1 MKNKL
6 GLILGLIFVV
16 VALVFS
22 YLVWG
27 NYGYGYNELY
37 INSELNQLY
46 LGKLKSK
53 SIVESDGA
61 ITFKLASVYKTEDVI
76 KQLPGYDD
84 TYYKKVEEEKT
95 YNALLFNNDSIYYV
109 NVTDTYNVS
118 ICDISTKQ
126 NVNGNDYYLL
136 NFEKIEANYL
146 TSLGSVSLLLSK
158 TLDSSM
164 FKAFDSYLEVKA
176 YSVLNNIKSVSD
188 TYIYKINNNYTSENL

>member
-6 GLILGLIFVV
+6 GFVLGLIFVV

-46 LGKLKSK
+46 IGKLKSK

-76 KQLPGYDD
+76 KQLPGYEE
-84 TYYKKVEEEKT
+84 TYYKVEDNKI

-109 NVTDTYNVS
+109 HVTDTYNVS

-126 NVNGNDYYLL
+126 KVNGNDFYLL
-136 NFEKIEANYL
+136 NFEKIETNYL

-158 TLDSSM
+158 ALDSSM
-164 FKAFDSYLEVKA
+164 FKVFDSYQEVKA
-176 YSVLNNIKSVSD
+176 YSALNNIKSVSD
-188 TYIYKINNNYTSENL
+188 TYIYKINNNYTCEIL

>member
-16 VALVFS
+16 VALIFS

-53 SIVESDGA
+53 NIVESNGA

-76 KQLPGYDD
+76 KQLPGYDE
-84 TYYKKVEEEKT
+84 TYYKVEDDKT

-109 NVTDTYNVS
+109 HVTDTYNVS

-126 NVNGNDYYLL
+126 NVNGNDFYLL
-136 NFEKIEANYL
+136 NFEKIETNYL

-158 TLDSSM
+158 ALDSSM
-164 FKAFDSYLEVKA
+164 FNVCDSYLDVKA

-188 TYIYKINNNYTSENL
+188 TYIYKINNNYTCEIL

>member
-37 INSELNQLY
+37 VKNELNQLY

-53 SIVESDGA
+53 SIVESDGG

-76 KQLPGYDD
+76 KQLPGYDE
-84 TYYKKVEEEKT
+84 TYYKVEDNKT

-109 NVTDTYNVS
+109 QITDTYNVS
-118 ICDISTKQ
+118 VYDISTKQ
-126 NVNGNDYYLL
+126 NVNGKDFYLL
-136 NFEKIEANYL
+136 SFEKIESNYL

-158 TLDSSM
+158 ALDSSM
-164 FKAFDSYLEVKA
+164 FNVCDSYTQVKA
-176 YSVLNNIKSVSD
+176 YSVLNSVKSVSD
-188 TYIYKINNNYTSENL
+188 SYIYKINNNYTCEIL